1 MASRTEQDI
10 FDVLGLRWR
19 WVAELVQADKPC
31 CGAALLMLDI
41 RIIVARDKNESA
53 HEEND

>member
-19 WVAELVQADKPC
+19 WVAELGQADKPC

-41 RIIVARDKNESA
+41 RIIVARDKYESA